1 MATRQAPK
9 KRQTTSFEGATSG
22 ATDVPG
28 VYWYTLKSGAIRFR
42 CMWVSS
48 NGVKEWKGGLRSK
61 DEAKEYRAERVAEAL
76 RGERVHTA
84 DTFGVAYPEWLRNKR
99 SITQGTRDGYEDH
112 FNKRLKPVFGEL
124 ALRKLDYQTIDNAVT
139 LWLDDDADLSAK
151 TINNAIGALSSF
163 LTDMVRAGKVS
174 QNYARLV
181 ERVSEDQIERDW
193 LRDSKGEI
201 DRYLDGCA
209 PCYVDLADFLIGT
222 GARISEALA
231 VKLPDLDYLDD
242 CSVHIMRTRRDKAE
256 ARQAAGRRSRRSR
269 RTDREGDT
277 KGKSFRAVAIGPEL
291 AQRLKTR
298 VAVLSELAEDP
309 TQTYL
314 FQMPAQ
320 RPRGDHGAVQHF
332 AANTPID
339 RNTVSRTWHKDA
351 LAEAELR
358 DMPLHSLRHTAAA
371 LWLRDH
377 DMEYVRRQ
385 LGHAQ
390 ISTTTMIYGHLE
402 QTVMAERA
410 AATERRRRAAR
421 NNTSPS

>member
-1 MATRQAPK
+1 MATARTPR

-28 VYWYTLKSGAIRFR
+28 VYWYTLKSGEIRFR

-48 NGVKEWKGGLRSK
+48 NGVKEWKKGLASK
-61 DEAKEYRAERVAEAL
+61 DEAKAYRTERMAEAL
-76 RGERVHTA
+76 RGDRVHTA
-84 DTFGVAYPEWLRNKR
+84 DTFAVAYPAWLANKR

-112 FNKRLKPVFGEL
+112 FVKRLEPVFGEL
-124 ALRKLDYQTIDNAVT
+124 TLRKLDYDTIDNAVT

-193 LRDSKGEI
+193 LRESKGEI
-201 DRYLDGCA
+201 DLYLDACA
-209 PCYVDLADFLIGT
+209 PHYVDLADFLIGT
-222 GARISEALA
+222 GVRISEALA

-242 CSVHIMRTRRDKAE
+242 CVVHIMRTRRDKAE
-256 ARQAAGRRSRRSR
+256 ERRAAGRRSRRSQR
-269 RTDREGDT
+269 ADREGDT

-298 VAVLSELAEDP
+298 VALLSEMSAEP
-309 TQTYL
+309 MQTYL
-314 FQMPAQ
+314 FQMPRQ
-320 RPRGDHGAVQHF
+320 RPRGDRGALQHF
-332 AANTPID
+332 APNTPID
-339 RNTVSRTWHKDA
+339 RSIVSRNWHKEA
-351 LAEAELR
+351 LADAGLR

-390 ISTTTMIYGHLE
+390 ISTTTRIYGHLE
-402 QTVMAERA
+402 QSVMAERA
-410 AATERRRRAAR
+410 AATERRRRSAR
-421 NNTSPS
+421 NAAAA